1 MNVLIAANYS
11 APNSGNFI
19 ASLITLG
26 RALREQGNFAVFVF
40 PKSTNTLRN
49 TDANWCRWFERE
61 GFSVELLSLEENSE
75 NQLRDLLHLVN
86 AYSIDVLHL
95 HFGIFHK
102 IMLKNRSCFKGK
114 KIIMHDH
121 MDFPAG
127 YKPTFQN
134 SGKNMLTAAVYN
146 LLDIRYVAIA
156 SQKHQFF
163 RRIIRKCYYLPNAL
177 SYERNISHSMDRD
190 TCRQKLG
197 ILPTD
202 EVCLFLGW
210 SLDIKGLDIAIK
222 ALHTCRETNPNLIL
236 CIVGF
241 GHTPAESA
249 AQYIESKTG
258 ISASSPWIKYLA
270 STEDMYA
277 YHRAADVYL
286 SASRTESF
294 SYGLLEAISQNT
306 PVAVSDIEGAKWSW
320 EYSKCFH
327 YPVEDH
333 LACSLAIRDALKT
346 GRAASNADDIIRN
359 YDIHDWCRQIIAIY
373 TEGYKSK
380 S

>member
-19 ASLITLG
+19 ASLIELARMLKT
-26 RALREQGNFAVFVF
+26 QGDSAVFVF
-40 PKSTNTLRN
+40 PKNSNTLRD
-49 TDANWCRWFERE
+49 TDANWRRWFERE
-61 GFSVELLSLEENSE
+61 GFPVELISLEENQE
-75 NQLRDLLHLVN
+75 QQLRDILQLVD

-102 IMLKNRSCFKGK
+102 IMLKYRNRFKGK
-114 KIIMHDH
+114 KIIVHDH

-127 YKPTFQN
+127 YKPTFLN
-134 SGKNMLTAAVYN
+134 SGKNILTAAVYN
-146 LLDIRYVAIA
+146 LLDIGYVAIA

-163 RRIIRKCYYLPNAL
+163 RRIVRKCYYLPNAL
-177 SYERNISHSMDRD
+177 SYERNIPSSMERD
-190 TCRQKLG
+190 ACRQKIG

-222 ALHTCRETNPNLIL
+222 AVHACRETNPNLIL
-236 CIVGF
+236 CIVGL
-241 GHTPAESA
+241 GHTPSESA

-258 ISASSPWIKYLA
+258 IRVSSPWIRYLE

-286 SASRTESF
+286 SASRTEAF

-306 PVAVSDIEGAKWSW
+306 PVAVSDIVGTRWSW

-333 LACSLAIRDALKT
+333 LACSKAIGDALKA
-346 GRAASNADDIIRN
+346 GRAASNAMDMIQE
-359 YDIHDWCRQIIAIY
+359 YDIHDWCCKMINIFM
-373 TEGYKSK
+373 E
-380 S
+380 